1 MVVSRPIIA
10 VVDDDE
16 DIRKALPRLLRSE
29 GFEAIAFASAED
41 YLASMSEL
49 NVVCLLLDVRLPGL
63 SGIELHQRLTDEKDD
78 IPTIVMSA
86 HENEL
91 ARARSTATDVVDYLR
106 KPFNAEELLGAV
118 QKALDDCQT

>member
-1 MVVSRPIIA
+1 MMEPRPIIA

-29 GFEAIAFASAED
+29 GFEATTFASAED
-41 YLASMSEL
+41 FLASMSQL
-49 NVVCLLLDVRLPGL
+49 NVVCLLLDVRLPGQ
-63 SGIELHQRLTDEKDD
+63 SGIDLHQRLTDEKHD

-106 KPFNAEELLGAV
+106 KPFDAEQLLDAV

>member
-1 MVVSRPIIA
+1 MESRPIIA

-29 GFEAIAFASAED
+29 GFEAIAFASAEE

-49 NVVCLLLDVRLPGL
+49 SAACLLLDVQLPGQ
-63 SGIELHQRLTDEKDD
+63 SGIDLHQQLTDEKHD
-78 IPTIVMSA
+78 IPTIIMSA

-91 ARARSTATDVVDYLR
+91 SRAKGTATDFVDYLR
-106 KPFNAEELLGAV
+106 KPFDADELLGAV
-118 QKALDDCQT
+118 KKALDDCQS